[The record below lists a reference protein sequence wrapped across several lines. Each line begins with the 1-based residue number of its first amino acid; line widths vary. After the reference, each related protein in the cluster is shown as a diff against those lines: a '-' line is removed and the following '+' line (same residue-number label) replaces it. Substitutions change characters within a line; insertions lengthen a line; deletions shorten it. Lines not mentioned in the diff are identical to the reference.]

1 MSRIRD
7 RVVCH
12 FTWTVAVQP
21 LAITLFLG
29 AGFVFGLLTYRH
41 RHLFGE
47 GPPDPSRPDLTDGLK
62 GRAFWV
68 TVCTFLWPL
77 QLVSG
82 LHGLW
87 RVRAARRP

>member
-1 MSRIRD
+1 MSDLVI
-7 RVVCH
+7 
-12 FTWTVAVQP
+12 A
-21 LAITLFLG
+21 LFLVTG
-29 AGFVFGLLTYRH
+29 LVFGLLTYSR

-47 GPPDPSRPDLTDGLK
+47 GHPDRYADPQDGLN
-62 GRAFWV
+62 GRLFWI

-87 RVRAARRP
+87 RVRSSRRP

>member
-1 MSRIRD
+1 MSELVI
-7 RVVCH
+7 V
-12 FTWTVAVQP
+12 
-21 LAITLFLG
+21 LFLAVG
-29 AGFVFGLLTYRH
+29 VVFGLATYSR

-47 GPPDPSRPDLTDGLK
+47 GPPDQYADAADGLK
-62 GRAFWV
+62 GRLFWV

-87 RVRAARRP
+87 RVYSAARRP

>member
-1 MSRIRD
+1 MPELMI
-7 RVVCH
+7 V
-12 FTWTVAVQP
+12 
-21 LAITLFLG
+21 LFL
-29 AGFVFGLLTYRH
+29 ATGFVFGQVTYTR

-47 GPPDPSRPDLTDGLK
+47 GHPDGYADPQDGLK
-62 GRAFWV
+62 GRLFWV

-87 RVRAARRP
+87 RVRASRRP